1 MRRLPVYL
9 LLDTSGS
16 MHGEAI
22 EAVKVGLDT
31 LVSALR
37 QDPQALETAYLSVIT
52 FDSKAQVLVPL
63 TEMGAFQVPAIEANG
78 MTELGSGLRLLVDR
92 IRTEVVKSTHE
103 AKGDWKPLVFMMT
116 DGVPTDSWQSALDD
130 LKKCSLGT
138 FVACAAGHG
147 ADLTV
152 LKQITPD
159 VVTLDTADSSAIK
172 AYFKWL
178 TSSISVR
185 SQSVEKGQNDMGGLN
200 DLPPPPPEVN
210 VVL

>member
-37 QDPQALETAYLSVIT
+37 QEPQALETAYLSVIT
-52 FDSKAQVLVPL
+52 YDSTAQVLVPL

-78 MTELGSGLRLLVDR
+78 TTELGAGLNLLADR
-92 IRTEVVKSTHE
+92 IRTEIVKSTPE

-116 DGVPTDSWQSALDD
+116 DGMPTDSWQAGLAE

-147 ADLTV
+147 ADSAL

-159 VVTLDTADSSAIK
+159 VVALDTADSSAIK
-172 AYFKWL
+172 AYFKWV

-185 SQSVEKGQNDMGGLN
+185 SQSVEKGQKDLGGLN
-200 DLPPPPPEVN
+200 ELPPPPPEVN

>member
-37 QDPQALETAYLSVIT
+37 QEPQALETAYLSIIT
-52 FDSKAQVLVPL
+52 FDSAAQVLVPL
-63 TEMGAFQVPAIEANG
+63 TEMSAFQVPSIEANG
-78 MTELGSGLRLLVDR
+78 TTALGAGLSLLADR
-92 IRTEVVKSTHE
+92 IGTEVAKSTPE
-103 AKGDWKPLVFMMT
+103 AKGDWKPLIFLFT
-116 DGVPTDSWQSALDD
+116 DGIPTDNWQSGLAE
-130 LKKCSLGT
+130 LKKHSLGS

-147 ADLTV
+147 ADSAL

-159 VVTLDTADSSAIK
+159 VVALDTATSSAIK

-178 TSSISVR
+178 TSTVSAR
-185 SQSVEKGQNDMGGLN
+185 SQSVEKGQKDTGGLSE
-200 DLPPPPPEVN
+200 LPPPPAEVN